1 MSKFFNKSD
10 VNQSSFNVMADNL
23 KGYITSN
30 KATGFAEKIVSIE
43 GFAPG
48 ELQAIQANME
58 QNEAQVRSAMA
69 AAGLNYGFESF
80 NVSNPTAQ
88 RVFQRAQEN
97 ALQAGAITLEAASNP
112 GAYMNNRAISTE
124 SAHSTYDF
132 TSGQYAIEVGIQP
145 NAISTEAFENNAL
158 NAAMPFSVAYNV
170 ACSSQ
175 DEFSEAFYPTIV
187 VAPDQI
193 GFIAEI
199 RLQSIYNGMQHR
211 KWNEI
216 SGQDKR
222 LLKDAYRD
230 SGMLRQEAVKI
241 VPHFDEARKEELKEM
256 FADEA
261 HVKPYNVILA
271 NQSVRT
277 APLRFGKRFDLLA
290 LSEHAGLLKNK
301 TFDETDQLDAA
312 ITLAAIYVKVGNQIV
327 KLVTRGLART
337 QFQRPQEGHEKDLI
351 LNFVGDEFVIDAEHI
366 KDIGGQNIEVLK
378 NFTDQGYTLRYELRV
393 TGDANVNSA
402 MVNVATPVLT
412 FVESKNAITGEIIAL
427 DSKHPA
433 KTQLDAIKIEPLYFD
448 LDANRTNSNFR
459 TQGPLID
466 TDAWTEKYIIGI
478 RSPIMIQKPI
488 GQEKDE
494 PTLENLITGTR
505 LRQTHD
511 AMHTLLQYRDTLK
524 NWVNSPANKHVPG
537 QPRRIGNFIGLGKYL
552 IVPFY
557 EYVEIDM
564 KKILNSIS
572 SSTRMEDIRA
582 AVVTC
587 LQEVVARGYR
597 DSEYNVALQ
606 IDAQGKQPDKPHV
619 TIGTDAYLTTLL
631 SIQGDTRLLGAAFD
645 HTVVQSNLYEMNDKM
660 FLTFT
665 RPSKTGFDPLS
676 FGNTLYYPELIVA
689 VTPYQKNGATV
700 NATQISPRYQH
711 INNLPFLIEVDVR
724 NMNLV
729 THKLQELYIKDVT
742 NTPDPKAAKP
752 GSTGNPAGTAAVTT
766 AGAQGTR
773 GPGG

>member
-1 MSKFFNKSD
+1 MSKFFSKEGDS
-10 VNQSSFNVMADNL
+10 QSTFNVVADNL
-23 KGYITSN
+23 KGYIASN

-43 GFAPG
+43 GFTQT
-48 ELQAIQANME
+48 ELSAIQANME
-58 QNEAQVRSAMA
+58 QNQAQIRTAMG
-69 AAGLNYGFESF
+69 AAGLNYGLEAFK
-80 NVSNPTAQ
+80 VSNPSAT
-88 RVFQRAQEN
+88 RVYARAQEN

-112 GAYMNNRAISTE
+112 AGYMNSRAISTE
-124 SAHSTYDF
+124 SAGRTFDF
-132 TSGQYAIEVGIQP
+132 TAGQYAIEMGIQP

-158 NAAMPFSVAYNV
+158 NAAMPYSVAYNV

-199 RLQSIYNGMQHR
+199 RLQSIYNGMQHK

-216 SGQDKR
+216 PGQDKR

-230 SGMLRQEAVKI
+230 SNMLRQEAVKI
-241 VPHFDEARKEELKEM
+241 VPHFDEARKAELEPL
-256 FADEA
+256 FAPETGADSI
-261 HVKPYNVILA
+261 VPYNVVIA

-290 LSEHAGLLKNK
+290 LSHHDGLLKNK

-312 ITLAAIYVKVGNQIV
+312 IGLAAVYVKMGGKIV

-337 QFQRPQEGHEKDLI
+337 QFQRPQEGHEKDLT
-351 LNFVGDEFVIDAEHI
+351 LMFVGDEFVIDKEHM
-366 KDIGGQNIEVLK
+366 KDITGADIPALK
-378 NFTDQGYTLRYELRV
+378 ALVDKGYTLRYELRIN
-393 TGDANVNSA
+393 GDANVNSS
-402 MVNVATPVLT
+402 MVNVAMPVVT
-412 FVESKNAITGEIIAL
+412 IVESKNAITGEIIAL

-433 KTQLDAIKIEPLYFD
+433 ANEIAAIKIEPLYFD

-524 NWVNSPANKHVPG
+524 TWVNSPANKHVPG
-537 QPRRIGNFIGLGKYL
+537 QPRRVGNFIGLGKYL
-552 IVPFY
+552 VVPFY
-557 EYVEIDM
+557 EHVKIDM
-564 KKILNSIS
+564 AKILNSVS

-582 AVVTC
+582 AVITC
-587 LQEVVARGYR
+587 LQEVVARAYR

-606 IDAQGKQPDKPHV
+606 IDAQGKQPAKPHV
-619 TIGTDAYLTTLL
+619 IIGTDAYLTTML
-631 SIQGDTRLLGAAFD
+631 SVQGDTRLLGAAFD
-645 HTVVQSNLYEMNDKM
+645 HTVVQSNLYEMNNKM
-660 FLTFT
+660 FLSFT
-665 RPSKTGFDPLS
+665 RPDKKEFDPLS
-676 FGNTLYYPELIVA
+676 FGNCLYYPELIVA

-711 INNLPFLIEVDVR
+711 INNLPILIEVDVV
-724 NMNLV
+724 NMELV
-729 THKLQELYIKDVT
+729 THKLQELYIVDAT
-742 NTPDPKAAKP
+742 KANA
-752 GSTGNPAGTAAVTT
+752 GAAAATTTSSTGGKPTATGV
-766 AGAQGTR
+766 
-773 GPGG
+773 GG

>member
-1 MSKFFNKSD
+1 MSKFFAKNGEHHS
-10 VNQSSFNVMADNL
+10 QFNALADNV
-23 KGYITSN
+23 KGYIASN
-30 KATGFAEKIVSIE
+30 KATGFADKIVSIE

-48 ELQAIQANME
+48 ELAAIQANME
-58 QNEAQVRSAMA
+58 ANEAQIRSALG
-69 AAGLNYGFESF
+69 AAGLSYSTEAFK
-80 NVSNPTAQ
+80 VSNPTAAH
-88 RVFQRAQEN
+88 VFARAQEN
-97 ALQAGAITLEAASNP
+97 ALQAGAIALEAASNP
-112 GAYMNNRAISTE
+112 VAYMTARSVSTE
-124 SAHSTYDF
+124 SANATFDF
-132 TSGQYAIEVGIQP
+132 TSGEYAIQMGIQP
-145 NAISTEAFENNAL
+145 NAVSTEAFENNAL
-158 NAAMPFSVAYNV
+158 NAAMPYSVAYNV
-170 ACSSQ
+170 ACSTQ

-216 SGQDKR
+216 PGQDKR

-241 VPHFDEARKEELKEM
+241 VPHYDEQKAAEL
-256 FADEA
+256 ADIFMVNEGA
-261 HVKPYNVILA
+261 TPLKPYNVVIA
-271 NQSVRT
+271 NQNIPT
-277 APLRFGKRFDLLA
+277 LPLRFGKRFDILA

-312 ITLAAIYVKVGNQIV
+312 IGLAAVYLKVGTQVI

-337 QFQRPQEGHEKDLI
+337 QFQRPQEGHEKDLV
-351 LNFVGDEFVIDAEHI
+351 LNFIADEFVVDADHI
-366 KDIGGQNIEVLK
+366 TDVNGAPVTQLKDLV
-378 NFTDQGYTLRYELRV
+378 TAGYTLRYELRIS
-393 TGDANVNSA
+393 GDANVNNA
-402 MVNVATPVLT
+402 MINVASPVIT
-412 FVESKNAITGEIIAL
+412 VVESRKIDTGEIVAIDA
-427 DSKHPA
+427 KHPA
-433 KTQLDAIKIEPLYFD
+433 KDKIDAIKFVGVGFE

-466 TDAWTEKYIIGI
+466 TDSWTEKYIIGI

-511 AMHTLLQYRDTLK
+511 AMHTLMHYRDTLST
-524 NWVNSPANKHVPG
+524 WVNSPANKHIPG

-552 IVPFY
+552 VVPFY
-557 EYVEIDM
+557 EHVEIDM
-564 KKILNSIS
+564 TKILNSITS
-572 SSTRMEDIRA
+572 SARMEDIRA

-587 LQEVVARGYR
+587 LQEVVSRAYR

-606 IDAQGKQPDKPHV
+606 VDAQGKQPAKPHV
-619 TIGTDAYLTTLL
+619 VIGTDAYLTTLL

-645 HTVVQSNLYEMNDKM
+645 HTVVQSNLYEMNNKM

-665 RPSKTGFDPLS
+665 RPDKKEFDPLS

-711 INNLPFLIEVDVR
+711 INNLPILIEVDITG
-724 NMNLV
+724 MEKV

-742 NTPDPKAAKP
+742 LEEAAAAQAGGAQAQGGKP
-752 GSTGNPAGTAAVTT
+752 GAAGVGAA
-766 AGAQGTR
+766 QR
-773 GPGG
+773 

>member
-1 MSKFFNKSD
+1 MSKFFAKSEHE
-10 VNQSSFNVMADNL
+10 QSSFGAVAENV

-30 KATGFAEKIVSIE
+30 KATGFADKIVSIE
-43 GFAPG
+43 GFTQD
-48 ELQAIQANME
+48 ELKDIRANME
-58 QNEAQVRSAMA
+58 QNKSQVRSALA
-69 AAGLNYGFESF
+69 SAGLNYSVEAFK
-80 NVSNPTAQ
+80 VSNPTA
-88 RVFQRAQEN
+88 VHVYSRAQEN
-97 ALQAGAITLEAASNP
+97 ALQAGALSLEAASNP
-112 GAYMNNRAISTE
+112 AGYMNNRAVSNE
-124 SAHSTYDF
+124 SANSTFDF
-132 TSGQYAIEVGIQP
+132 TSGQYAIEMGIQP
-145 NAISTEAFENNAL
+145 NAVSQEAFENNAL
-158 NAAMPFSVAYNV
+158 NAAMPYSVAYNV

-175 DEFSEAFYPTIV
+175 DEFTEGFYPTII

-216 SGQDKR
+216 PGQDKR

-241 VPHFDEARKEELKEM
+241 IPHFDEARKAELQEV
-256 FADEA
+256 FADENDI
-261 HVKPYNVILA
+261 KPYNVMLA
-271 NQSVRT
+271 NQAVRT

-312 ITLAAIYVKVGNQIV
+312 IGLAFVYLKVGGKIV
-327 KLVTRGLART
+327 QLPLRGLART
-337 QFQRPQEGHEKDLI
+337 QFQRPQEGHEKDLT
-351 LNFVGDEFVIDAEHI
+351 LNFVADEFVVDAEHI
-366 KDIGGQNIEVLK
+366 KDITGTDIPALK
-378 NFTDQGYTLRYELRV
+378 ALTDKGYTLRYELRI
-393 TGDANVNSA
+393 TGDVNVNSA
-402 MVNVATPVLT
+402 MMHVATPVLSL
-412 FVESKNAITGEIIAL
+412 VESKNALTGEIVAIDA
-427 DSKHPA
+427 KHPA
-433 KTQLDAIKIEPLYFD
+433 KAEIDAITFEPLYFD
-448 LDANRTNSNFR
+448 IDANRTNSNFR

-511 AMHTLLQYRDTLK
+511 AMHTLLRYRDTLRT
-524 NWVNSPANKHVPG
+524 WVNSPANKHVPG
-537 QPRRIGNFIGLGKYL
+537 QQRRIGNFIGLGKYL
-552 IVPFY
+552 VVPFY

-564 KKILNSIS
+564 EKILNSVN

-587 LQEVVARGYR
+587 LQETVARAYR

-606 IDAQGKQPDKPHV
+606 IDAQGRQPDKPHV
-619 TIGTDAYLTTLL
+619 IIGTDAYLTTLL

-665 RPSKTGFDPLS
+665 RPNKKEFDPLS

-711 INNLPFLIEVDVR
+711 INNLPILIEVDVR
-724 NMNLV
+724 NMELV

-742 NTPDPKAAKP
+742 EVAKP
-752 GSTGNPAGTAAVTT
+752 AGAAAATGTPGAGVAT
-766 AGAQGTR
+766 AGAGR
-773 GPGG
+773 LGA